1 MTTDVLRASRRRI
14 NVLVTWSVV
23 SIVALALG
31 GFVTNAHAQR
41 TLTRCLVCGFTE
53 VRTDEVIDR
62 GIVLL
67 AECPRCQHMWTVRP
81 KASSHRA
88 ATPDDATPAAA

>member
-1 MTTDVLRASRRRI
+1 M
-14 NVLVTWSVV
+14 
-23 SIVALALG
+23 
-31 GFVTNAHAQR
+31 NAATQ

-67 AECPRCQHMWTVRP
+67 AECPRCQHLWTVRP
-81 KASSHRA
+81 A
-88 ATPDDATPAAA
+88 ATGRRSVPGRAEGTAVDAA